1 MQPITSNKLREILNI
16 NENINQTTITN
27 VSTDSRNVDENTLF
41 IALKGEKFDG
51 HDFIEDVIKKG
62 CPLVVVNKENKNI
75 PQNKQIVVDD
85 TLKALGKI
93 AHYNRT
99 LYKGTLIAL
108 TGSSGK
114 TTTKELLKQA
124 LSVYA
129 KTYATTGNFNNHIG
143 VPRSLLD
150 IDMDSKY
157 AVIEMGMS
165 NLHEIEY
172 LTSLATPDIAIVT
185 NVYPMH
191 IEFLKTLENIA
202 LAKSEIFQGLQ
213 NKKIAIY
220 NRDTSCTQILETNAQ
235 KHANIVLTYG
245 FDDEILSSLNLDD
258 NTPHYQSNALCVL
271 KTLEALGL
279 DNKLAIPTINN
290 FSAPEGRG
298 KKHQLTINNLHIQ
311 MIDDSYSGQPD
322 AMKLAIKSLGQ
333 MQTKGR
339 KIALIGKMAELGDY
353 SIKAHQEV
361 GQTLKQENIDIVI
374 GVCKET
380 KDMLKELPSSTTQ
393 YYFDNIQNVADFLIN
408 ELFKDNDTILI
419 KGAHYSSKVY
429 EVANTLKKYQ

>member
-1 MQPITSNKLREILNI
+1 MQPITSDKLKEILSSTTAI
-16 NENINQTTITN
+16 KQTTITN

-75 PQNKQIVVDD
+75 PQNSQIVVDD

-202 LAKSEIFQGLQ
+202 LAKSEIFQGL
-213 NKKIAIY
+213 KKDGIAIY
-220 NRDTSCTQILETNAQ
+220 NYNSSLANIIKDEAQ
-235 KHANIVLTYG
+235 KYTSNILSYG
-245 FDDEILSSLNLDD
+245 FDDDILSNLNLND
-258 NTPHYQSNALCVL
+258 NSPHYQSNALCAL
-271 KTLEALGL
+271 KTLDALGL
-279 DNKLAIPTINN
+279 DKELAIPTINN

-298 KKHQLTINNLHIQ
+298 KKYQLTINNRHVQ

-339 KIALIGKMAELGDY
+339 KIALIGKMAELGEY

-374 GVCKET
+374 GICEET

-408 ELFKDNDTILI
+408 ELLKDNDTILI